1 MKPAQLR
8 RIGGAVAVALTA
20 GLFAVPAA
28 VADGT
33 GLRVTGTTAS
43 PQPRDLSAGTT
54 GDACDQTTAPG
65 WIGLTS
71 GGPTLRA
78 DVASDTYGGLS
89 ASFAV
94 RDLTTGTAAFDG
106 TGQADGGI
114 ATTTV
119 PGLADGHAYAWNA
132 RALQDGAT
140 SASSP
145 DCHFKL
151 DLSRPQATVSS
162 TDFPP
167 SGSGQTSTK
176 YAGQTGTF
184 VVGGTDLAP
193 AGGEASGI
201 ACFLYA
207 FDVYRLGGDCDAD
220 SVKPGPDGTATI
232 RTKVRQW
239 GTNTLWVVA
248 VDNAGNQSYKV
259 GYTFYAPSN
268 PSPPSSPGDVD
279 GDGVVDILLPDAQGN
294 LQYISASAN
303 DTTPNWSVRALAAPN
318 AQRSWTPLQVAH
330 RGWDSSAHA
339 PMDDLFIHEPG
350 SGWLSMYQNSD
361 YGALEGY
368 TIGANRPE
376 ECEDATGAV
385 VPCPADFAGNWSKAD
400 QLLAFGP
407 LGDGPEPSLLTLEGG
422 DLWLHTGDLAYSFD
436 LRSRRLTTGGGWTG
450 YDLVAPG
457 RDAAGNLALWAR
469 ERATGAL
476 HAYAIPRQTGGGFD
490 FSALADPSAGVV
502 ATGFTVD
509 AYPVLGS
516 SGDGDGDA
524 VPDLW
529 AVTADRH
536 LLTYRGLADPKD
548 LGVLR

>member
-1 MKPAQLR
+1 MKPVHLR
-8 RIGGAVAVALTA
+8 RLGGAVAVALTA
-20 GLFAVPAA
+20 GLFAAPAA

-33 GLRVTGTTAS
+33 GPRVTGTTAS
-43 PQPRDLSAGTT
+43 PQPRDLSAGTA
-54 GDACDQTTAPG
+54 GDACDETTAPG

-78 DVASDTYGGLS
+78 DVASDVYGPLS
-89 ASFAV
+89 AAFSV

-106 TGQADGGI
+106 TGQAYGGT

-132 RALQDGAT
+132 RALQGTET
-140 SASSP
+140 SAASP

-151 DLSRPQATVSS
+151 DLSSPQAIVSS

-176 YAGQTGTF
+176 YAGQTGAF
-184 VVGGTDLAP
+184 VVGGTDPVP

-207 FDVYRLGGDCDAD
+207 FDAYRLGSGCAAD
-220 SVKPGPDGTATI
+220 SVKPGPDGSATI
-232 RTKVRQW
+232 RAKVRQW

-248 VDNAGNQSYKV
+248 VDNAGNQSSRV

-268 PSPPSSPGDVD
+268 PNPPSAPGDVD

-303 DTTPNWSVRALAAPN
+303 DTTPNWTVRALAAPN
-318 AQRSWTPLQVAH
+318 AQRNWTPLQVAH

-350 SGWLSMYQNSD
+350 SGWLSMYRNSD
-361 YGALEGY
+361 YGAFESY
-368 TIGANRPE
+368 TTGANRPE

-385 VPCPADFAGNWSKAD
+385 VPCPADFAANWSKAD

-422 DLWLHTGDLAYSFD
+422 DLWLHTGDFAYSFD
-436 LRSRRLTTGGGWTG
+436 LRSRKLTTGGSWTG

-457 RDAAGNLALWAR
+457 RDGAGNLALWAR

-476 HAYAIPRQTGGGFD
+476 HAYAIPRLANGTFD
-490 FSALADPSAGVV
+490 FAALADPTAGVV

-516 SGDGDGDA
+516 SGDGDGDT

-548 LGVLR
+548 LGVLN